1 MTKTYQ
7 PNEPIWCAGCGHY
20 GVRNALLAAFRQ
32 LQIESHQT
40 MVLAGIGCAGTLQNN
55 VSAYG
60 YHALHGRVLP
70 AATGVKLANP
80 ELDVIAVGGDGDGYA
95 IGCGHLIHSFKRNP
109 GVVYILMN
117 NGTYGL
123 TKGQHSPTADA
134 EDVAEQAFD
143 GIQLGLSIQGSTFI
157 ARGSSALPIQL
168 EALIVAAIEHAR
180 AGRGFAFLEVLSPCV
195 TYNDTYP
202 DWAGRMINVDE
213 LSQHDR
219 NNRIEAFATVN
230 SLLVKKQFAT
240 GLIYQQDGK
249 SPERRRLDSG
259 RTPLCDLDIHPDRHI
274 SVLRKIMADYEV

>member
-1 MTKTYQ
+1 MTMTYQ

-20 GVRNALLAAFRQ
+20 GVRNALLSAFRQ
-32 LQIESHQT
+32 MQIKSHQT

-70 AATGVKLANP
+70 TATGVKLANP
-80 ELDVIAVGGDGDGYA
+80 QLDVIAVGGDGDGYA

-123 TKGQHSPTADA
+123 TKGQDSPTADVDGA
-134 EDVAEQAFD
+134 AEQAFD
-143 GIQLGLSIQGSTFI
+143 GIQLGLSIPGSSFI
-157 ARGSSALPIQL
+157 ARGSSAQPKQL

-180 AGRGFAFLEVLSPCV
+180 NGRGFAFLEVLSPCV

-202 DWAGRMINVDE
+202 DWAGRMVNVDE
-213 LSQHDR
+213 LAEHDR
-219 NNRIEAFATVN
+219 HNRIGAFATVN
-230 SLLVKKQFAT
+230 SLQAEKRFAT
-240 GLIYQQDGK
+240 GLIYQQNGV

-259 RTPLCDLDIHPDRHI
+259 QVPLCNLDINPDKHLSDFRE
-274 SVLRKIMADYEV
+274 IMAGYGV

>member
-32 LQIESHQT
+32 MQIESHQT

-70 AATGVKLANP
+70 TATGVKLANP
-80 ELDVIAVGGDGDGYA
+80 RLDVIAVGGDGDGYA

-123 TKGQHSPTADA
+123 TKGQHSPTADV
-134 EDVAEQAFD
+134 EDTAEQALD
-143 GIQLGLSIQGSTFI
+143 GVQLGLSISGSSFI
-157 ARGSSALPIQL
+157 ARGSSASPTQL
-168 EALIVAAIEHAR
+168 EALIVAAIEHSR
-180 AGRGFAFLEVLSPCV
+180 AGLGFAFLEVLSPCV

-202 DWAGRMINVDE
+202 AWAGRMVNVDE
-213 LSQHDR
+213 LADYDPD
-219 NNRIEAFATVN
+219 NRIGAFAAVN
-230 SLLVKKQFAT
+230 SLAGENRFAT
-240 GLIYQQDGK
+240 GLIFKQDGK

-259 RTPLCDLDIHPDRHI
+259 QAPLRDLDINPDSHLPGFRE
-274 SVLRKIMADYEV
+274 IMAGYEV